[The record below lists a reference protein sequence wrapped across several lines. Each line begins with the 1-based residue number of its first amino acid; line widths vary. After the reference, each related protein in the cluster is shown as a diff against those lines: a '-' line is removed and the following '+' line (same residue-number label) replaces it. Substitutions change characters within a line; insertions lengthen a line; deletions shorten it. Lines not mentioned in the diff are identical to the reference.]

1 MIIAVLCRNFVRAA
15 GALLLAATVG
25 TAAYA
30 QGGPIKIGLLV
41 PLTGPLATPGI
52 DMVDGFKLFWEQV
65 NHQAAGRKVEY
76 VIADTTC
83 NPDQAITQA
92 RRLVHQERCIS

>member
-1 MIIAVLCRNFVRAA
+1 MIASTRRWTLACAL
-15 GALLLAATVG
+15 GASLLAASLAAA
-25 TAAYA
+25 TA
-30 QGGPIKIGLLV
+30 QTQSGSIKIGLLV

-52 DMVDGFKLFWEQV
+52 DMVDGFKLFWEQS

-92 RRLVHQERCIS
+92 RRLVHQE